1 LAPAHGNVS
10 FWDFGRFPP
19 YAAKVIPPADDR
31 MTNAN
36 WQWEIGHLNRELGD
50 LILRQ
55 ALGGASG
62 LLARGG
68 YGLDT

>member
-1 LAPAHGNVS
+1 MGKVS

-36 WQWEIGHLNRELGD
+36 WQWEIGHLNRELRD

-62 LLARGG
+62 LLARGVR
-68 YGLDT
+68 